1 MRTIAA
7 AILSLLGMAAIACG
21 STPPLP
27 TYTPLPTLTPAATYT
42 PLPTHTPA
50 ATYTPPAPLSTL
62 VPLATHTP
70 LPTLAPLATHTPLP
84 TLTPAATYTPLP
96 TLVPLATH
104 TPLPTL
110 TPAAT
115 YTPLPTYTPFPTP
128 TPTPSTQ
135 RQFRSTEVAT
145 TQLGAVMND
154 PESLQGYTLFST
166 SSQNGTIYLIDND
179 GRVVR
184 TWEVAPRGGLGKL
197 MENGDLLVMKTV
209 EGFDGISRLAPDGSV
224 VWNYQLD
231 GQHHDFLQMP
241 NGNIMILARELK
253 TPEEAAAA
261 GANPA
266 CLREAGLVVDF
277 LVEVRPTGP
286 TEGEIVWRWEVW
298 DHLIQDF
305 DPSKANYGVVSE
317 HPELIDINF
326 RQCEAHLWYPIDRG
340 RPADWI
346 HANSISHHPELDQ
359 ILISA
364 RNLGEVW
371 IIDHSVTSE
380 ETAGRTGGQ
389 AGKGGGL
396 LYRWGN
402 PQAYRAGSPADQQL
416 FWAHDAQWIEPGLPG
431 AGNIII
437 FNNGLDYPDANRAY
451 SSIDEF
457 TPPVDGFDYRLEPKE
472 AGSAYGPAQPA
483 WRYVGDPT
491 SDFYSPIQSG
501 VQRLP
506 NGNTLICSS
515 TTGTLFEVTPEGK
528 TVWKYVNPV
537 IFPFAGESPLRQG
550 DPMPIRRIEADGG
563 VFWQNLVYRAN
574 RYPPDHPGLRALDLT
589 PGDPIERYE

>member
-1 MRTIAA
+1 MNSEISIRTIAA
-7 AILSLLGMAAIACG
+7 AILSLLGMAAAACG

-27 TYTPLPTLTPAATYT
+27 
-42 PLPTHTPA
+42 
-50 ATYTPPAPLSTL
+50 
-62 VPLATHTP
+62 
-70 LPTLAPLATHTPLP
+70 
-84 TLTPAATYTPLP
+84 TYTPLP

-104 TPLPTL
+104 TPLPKH

-115 YTPLPTYTPFPTP
+115 YTPLAPLPTYTPAATYTPLAPLPTYTPLATHTPLPTYTPFPTYTP
-128 TPTPSTQ
+128 SPLPTSTPTPSTEQ
-135 RQFRSTEVAT
+135 QFAITRVGVITNE
-145 TQLGAVMND
+145 
-154 PESLQGYTLFST
+154 PESFQGYTLFST
-166 SSQNGTIYLIDND
+166 SRQNNTIYLIDND
-179 GRVVR
+179 GRVVH
-184 TWEVAPRGGLGKL
+184 TWEVSKRGGLGKL
-197 MENGDLLVMKTV
+197 SKNGDLIVAGTT
-209 EGFDGISRLAPDGSV
+209 DGSDGVSRIAPDGSV
-224 VWNYQLD
+224 LWNYNLD
-231 GQHHDFLQMP
+231 EEHHDFLQMP
-241 NGNIMILARELK
+241 NGNVMILSKELK
-253 TPEEAAAA
+253 TLEEAVAA

-266 CLREAGLVVDF
+266 CIRDEGLVVDY

-286 TEGEIVWRWEVW
+286 TEAEIVWRWAVW

-305 DPSKANYGVVSE
+305 DPSKANYGVVTQ

-326 RQCEAHLWYPIDRG
+326 RQCEAHAYSPDRPDSQPG
-340 RPADWI
+340 WPADWT
-346 HANSISHHPELDQ
+346 HANSISYHPELDQ
-359 ILISA
+359 ILIST
-364 RNLGEVW
+364 RNLSEVW

-380 ETAGRTGGQ
+380 EAAGRTGGR

-437 FNNGLDYPDANRAY
+437 FNNGAEYEDASRGY
-451 SSIDEF
+451 SSIEEF
-457 TPPVDGFDYRLEPKE
+457 TPPLNGFDYRLDPREP
-472 AGSAYGPAQPA
+472 GSAYGPAEPA

-491 SDFYSPIQSG
+491 SDFYAHFGSG

-515 TTGTLFEVTPEGK
+515 PIGTFFEVTPEGK

-537 IFPFAGESPLRQG
+537 IHRIAGETPLRQG
-550 DPMPIRRIEADGG
+550 DPMPIRRIDPNGA
-563 VFWQNLVYRAN
+563 VLWQNFVYRAN
-574 RYPPDHPGLRALDLT
+574 RYAPDYPGLRALDLT

>member
-1 MRTIAA
+1 
-7 AILSLLGMAAIACG
+7 
-21 STPPLP
+21 
-27 TYTPLPTLTPAATYT
+27 
-42 PLPTHTPA
+42 
-50 ATYTPPAPLSTL
+50 
-62 VPLATHTP
+62 
-70 LPTLAPLATHTPLP
+70 
-84 TLTPAATYTPLP
+84 
-96 TLVPLATH
+96 
-104 TPLPTL
+104 
-110 TPAAT
+110 
-115 YTPLPTYTPFPTP
+115 
-128 TPTPSTQ
+128 
-135 RQFRSTEVAT
+135 
-145 TQLGAVMND
+145 MND
-154 PESLQGYTLFST
+154 PESFQGYTLFST
-166 SSQNGTIYLIDND
+166 SRQNSTIYLIDNE
-179 GRVVR
+179 GRVAH
-184 TWEVAPRGGLGKL
+184 TWEVAWAGILGKI

-209 EGFDGISRLAPDGSV
+209 EGYGGVSRLAPDGSV
-224 VWNYQLD
+224 VWNYQID

-241 NGNIMILARELK
+241 NGNVMIMSRERK
-253 TPEEAAAA
+253 TLEEAVAA

-266 CLREAGLVVDF
+266 CVRDEGLEVDF

-286 TEGEIVWRWEVW
+286 TEGEIVWKWAVW

-305 DPSKANYGVVSE
+305 DPSKANYGVVAQ

-326 RQCEAHLWYPIDRG
+326 RRCGVDSIYTYPHTR
-340 RPADWI
+340 WI
-346 HANSISHHPELDQ
+346 HANSIAYHPELDQ

-380 ETAGRTGGQ
+380 EAAGHTGGQ

-437 FNNGLDYPDANRAY
+437 FNNGNDYEDAKRRY

-457 TPPVDGFDYRLEPKE
+457 TPPVDGFDYRLEPRE
-472 AGSAYGPAQPA
+472 AGSAYGPAQPV
-483 WRYVGDPT
+483 WRYVGEPP
-491 SDFYSPIQSG
+491 SDFYAPFASG

-515 TTGTLFEVTPEGK
+515 NIGTFFEVTPEGK

-537 IFPFAGESPLRQG
+537 IYTFAGETPLRQG
-550 DPMPIRRIEADGG
+550 DPMPIRRIGADGAIL
-563 VFWQNLVYRAN
+563 WQNLVYRAN
-574 RYPPDHPGLRALDLT
+574 RYAPDHPGLRALDLT